1 MNARPS
7 RTLFESAA
15 ERRGKLKSD
24 TLGEYHFADTFD
36 AINFVAGQVRTSKLK
51 YKNLAQGAGIKSP
64 ATVSRLASG
73 QTHYPRFSTI
83 FGTASA
89 LGLEL
94 VLTTRKPK

>member
-1 MNARPS
+1 MH
-7 RTLFESAA
+7 FESET
-15 ERRGKLKSD
+15 ERRGKLKTD

-36 AINFVAGQVRTSKLK
+36 AINFVAGQIRGSHSKTT
-51 YKNLAQGAGIKSP
+51 YKHLASGAGIKSP

-73 QTHYPRFSTI
+73 ETKYPRFSTI

-94 VLTTRKPK
+94 VLTTRRPK